1 MKELPALSCHWV
13 WLFWSFC
20 GFQVCG
26 TQPRAQEHPGFEV
39 LASASHYW
47 PLENVEGI
55 RELQDTTGDIME
67 GKVNKS
73 IYLKEEKGVT
83 FLYYGR
89 YKSSCISNPAQCGP
103 E

>member
-55 RELQDTTGDIME
+55 RELQDTTGALRTLNLT
-67 GKVNKS
+67 VPLSHNA
-73 IYLKEEKGVT
+73 T
-83 FLYYGR
+83 FVFTNDSAY
-89 YKSSCISNPAQCGP
+89 SNLS
-103 E
+103 